1 MLMKL
6 FGFLYAMTR
15 TSRRRDLF
23 SQSDGLFPAPRFG
36 ACFGLTQHCVETL
49 LRALRFCPMGEK
61 GDKWSPVRRL
71 IDKINARCAAT
82 YWPSWQICGDE
93 SMCAWRGKD
102 GNDCSDGMPHVTRI
116 ARKPKGVGLEM
127 KDAADAETKIII
139 RLEIQEGKEVM
150 DTKEYMA
157 EYKKAGTTQVLRLT
171 KPWHSSGRA
180 IYSDS
185 AFASVTTAVACHQ
198 KGLHF
203 TGLVKTATSKFPK
216 KFLDTYEYHELGD
229 TVTLVAEECGF
240 SLIAHG
246 CVMSNYLII

>member
-1 MLMKL
+1 
-6 FGFLYAMTR
+6 
-15 TSRRRDLF
+15 
-23 SQSDGLFPAPRFG
+23 
-36 ACFGLTQHCVETL
+36 
-49 LRALRFCPMGEK
+49 MGEK

-229 TVTLVAEECGF
+229 TTLVAEECGF

-246 CVMSNYLII
+246 WGDKVWKNFISTRSVTLDGCPSNKHRWREMTDADGDVLGCTEAYLKHVKRSKLVEEYFN